1 MAQPESMSMPN
12 RVIPLTVVLLIVGPA
27 IAGAEIYKYVDE
39 DGSTVY
45 SDEPV
50 PGAET
55 VDPGSLNT
63 YTPDPATTRLTREE
77 SSGNPDDGPSYESVA
92 ITEPENDSAFWNAAG
107 TVPVNVRVEPG
118 LAGGHRLELLLYGE
132 PVSEPGTATRFSLQ
146 EVFRGT
152 HTLTAR
158 VVDGEGNT
166 VIASA
171 PTTFTL
177 HKPSLLN
184 PPNPR

>member
-1 MAQPESMSMPN
+1 MPN
-12 RVIPLTVVLLIVGPA
+12 RVIPLTATLVLFGSATV
-27 IAGAEIYKYVDE
+27 GAEIYKYVDD
-39 DGSTVY
+39 DGNTVY
-45 SDEPV
+45 SDEAV

-55 VDPGSLNT
+55 INPASLNT
-63 YTPDPATTRLTREE
+63 YTPDPASTRLTREE
-77 SSGNPDDGPSYESVA
+77 ASGEAEPSSAYESVT
-92 ITEPENDSAFWNAAG
+92 ITEPDNDSAFWNAAG
-107 TVPVNVRVEPG
+107 TVPVNVRVQPG
-118 LAGGHRLELLLYGE
+118 LAGGHRLELLLDGE

>member
-1 MAQPESMSMPN
+1 M
-12 RVIPLTVVLLIVGPA
+12 RYCVIRPFLALLVFVPA
-27 IAGAEIYKYVDE
+27 IADADIYKYVDE

-55 VDPGSLNT
+55 IDPGKLNT
-63 YTPDPATTRLTREE
+63 YTPEPGAARFSREA
-77 SSGNPDDGPSYESVA
+77 SSEEPDAEPRYESVA
-92 ITEPENDSAFWNAAG
+92 ITEPEHDSAFWNAAG
-107 TVPVNVRVEPG
+107 TVPVNVQVEPG
-118 LAGGHRLELLLYGE
+118 LAGDHRLELLLDGE

-158 VVDGEGNT
+158 VVDPEGNT
-166 VIASA
+166 VIASE